1 MAERNLATA
10 YVQIKPTTKGIG
22 GELKKLI
29 GGEASNAGDA
39 AGGLLGSGLVGKL
52 KTILATA
59 GIGKIIKDS
68 LDAGGALQQS
78 FGGLDTLYGEAS
90 AQAKE
95 FAMQAAQAG
104 ISANDYAER
113 AVSFGASLRQA
124 FGGDTV
130 KAAEAANTAIM
141 DMADNSAKFGTD
153 MESINSAFQGFSRQN
168 YTMLDNLRLG
178 YGGSRTEMLRLL
190 KDAEKLSGVKYD
202 INNLGDVYQ
211 AIHVIQEDLG
221 LTGVAAEEASSTFTG
236 SMGAMKAAAEN
247 FLATLS
253 TGGDVSSSMAVLVKS
268 ASTFLFKNLIPMVG
282 NIVKA
287 IPGALNSALTTITP
301 MIQSGFAKL
310 ITVIAPT
317 FLDTG
322 IGAINKFIMGV
333 FQAIPGAV
341 QSIAGYLSTSLKFIT
356 ANLPGL
362 AESGAGMIR
371 AILYGMMSLANS
383 PEIGETITGIFNQAI
398 NLLPVAVEAI
408 TEFANGIISALPAL
422 ITTAGTLITNFASY
436 ILQNLPTI
444 LDSGFQLLQ
453 NLVNGIIQNLP
464 AIASAA
470 LDAVL
475 QFLATV
481 GEHLPE
487 IFDKGFEI
495 LTEIARGIIEAI
507 PDLVAKI
514 PDVINGIKDKFSE
527 FDWGSIGKNIID
539 GVAKGITDFASGVWD
554 AAKTAGKGILNAFG
568 GFFKINSPSRLMAD
582 EIGRWIPAGIAM
594 GIEDN
599 MGVLESAI
607 STATAPIYAQASYTP
622 GESYSV
628 GEDISR
634 ALMNAND
641 NQNVNVNVTL
651 AGDTSKIFKVVR
663 TENNKF
669 KTSTGK
675 SAFNY

>member
-29 GGEASNAGDA
+29 GGEASSAGDE

-52 KTILATA
+52 KSILAAA
-59 GIGKIIKDS
+59 GIGKVIKDA

-104 ISANDYAER
+104 ISANDYAEQ
-113 AVSFGASLRQA
+113 AVSFGASLKQA
-124 FGGDTV
+124 FGGDTT
-130 KAAEAANTAIM
+130 KAVEAANTAIM
-141 DMADNSAKFGTD
+141 DMADNAAKMGTPL
-153 MESINSAFQGFSRQN
+153 ESIQAAYQGFAKQN
-168 YTMLDNLRLG
+168 YTLLDNLKIG
-178 YGGSRTEMLRLL
+178 YGGTKTEMERLL
-190 KDAEKLSGVKYD
+190 KDAEKISGVKYD
-202 INNLGDVYQ
+202 MSNLGDVYK

-221 LTGVAAEEASSTFTG
+221 LTGVAADEASSTFTG

-247 FLATLS
+247 FLATLT

-282 NIVKA
+282 NLVKA
-287 IPGALNSALTTITP
+287 IPSALNSALTTITP

-383 PEIGETITGIFNQAI
+383 PEIGETVTGIFNQAI

-408 TEFANGIISALPAL
+408 TEFADGIITALPAL

-436 ILQNLPTI
+436 ILENLPTI
-444 LDSGFQLLQ
+444 LDSGYQLLQ

-487 IFDKGFEI
+487 VIDKGFEI
-495 LTEIARGIIEAI
+495 LTNIATGIVNAI

-514 PDVINGIKDKFSE
+514 PEVIDGIKKKFEE
-527 FDWGSIGKNIID
+527 FDWGSIGKNIVD
-539 GVAKGITDFASGVWD
+539 GIGKGLSNFASGLWES
-554 AAKTAGKGILNAFG
+554 AAGLASGLTKKLSGA
-568 GFFKINSPSRLMAD
+568 FKIGSPSKLMAD

-599 MGVLESAI
+599 MRVLE
-607 STATAPIYAQASYTP
+607 TALDTVSNPIYTQQAYVP

-634 ALMNAND
+634 ALMDANE

>member
-29 GGEASNAGDA
+29 GGEASSAGDE

-52 KTILATA
+52 KSILAAA
-59 GIGKIIKDS
+59 GIGKVIKDA

-95 FAMQAAQAG
+95 YAMQAAQAG
-104 ISANDYAER
+104 ISANDYAEQ
-113 AVSFGASLRQA
+113 AVSFGASLKQA
-124 FGGDTV
+124 FGGDTT
-130 KAAEAANTAIM
+130 KAVEAANTAIM
-141 DMADNSAKFGTD
+141 DMADNAAKMGTPL
-153 MESINSAFQGFSRQN
+153 ESIQAAYQGFAKQN
-168 YTMLDNLRLG
+168 YTLLDNLKIG
-178 YGGSRTEMLRLL
+178 YGGTKTEMQRLL
-190 KDAEKLSGVKYD
+190 KDAEKISGVKYD
-202 INNLGDVYQ
+202 MSNLGDVYQ

-221 LTGVAAEEASSTFTG
+221 LTGVAADEASSTFTG

-247 FLATLS
+247 FLATLT

-268 ASTFLFKNLIPMVG
+268 ASTFLFNNLIPMVG
-282 NIVKA
+282 NLVKA
-287 IPGALNSALTTITP
+287 IPSALNSALTTIAP

-322 IGAINKFIMGV
+322 IGAINKFMMGM

-341 QSIAGYLSTSLKFIT
+341 KSVAGYLSTSLKFLS

-371 AILYGMMSLANS
+371 TILYGMMSLANS
-383 PEIGETITGIFNQAI
+383 PEIGETVTRIFNQAI
-398 NLLPVAVEAI
+398 NLIPVAVESI
-408 TEFANGIISALPAL
+408 TEFANGIITAIPSL

-436 ILQNLPTI
+436 ILQNFPKI
-444 LDSGFQLLQ
+444 LDSGYQLLQ

-475 QFLATV
+475 KFLATV

-487 IFDKGFEI
+487 IIDKGFEI
-495 LTEIARGIIEAI
+495 LTKLATGIINAI

-514 PDVINGIKDKFSE
+514 PEVIDGIKNKFAE
-527 FDWGSIGKNIID
+527 YDWGSIGKDIVD
-539 GVAKGITDFASGVWD
+539 GIGKGLKNFASGLWES
-554 AAKTAGKGILNAFG
+554 ASGLASGLTKKLSGA
-568 GFFKINSPSRLMAD
+568 FKIGSPSKLMAD

-599 MGVLESAI
+599 MSVLDSALN
-607 STATAPIYAQASYTP
+607 SVSNPIYTQQAYVP

>member
-29 GGEASNAGDA
+29 GGEASSAGDE

-52 KTILATA
+52 KSILAAA
-59 GIGKIIKDS
+59 GIGKVIKDA

-104 ISANDYAER
+104 ISANDYAEQ
-113 AVSFGASLRQA
+113 AVSFGASLKQA
-124 FGGDTV
+124 FGGDTT
-130 KAAEAANTAIM
+130 KAVEAANTAIM
-141 DMADNSAKFGTD
+141 DMADNAAKMGTPL
-153 MESINSAFQGFSRQN
+153 ESIQAAYQGFAKQN
-168 YTMLDNLRLG
+168 YTLLDNLKIG
-178 YGGSRTEMLRLL
+178 YGGTKSEMERLL
-190 KDAEKLSGVKYD
+190 KDAEKISGVKYD
-202 INNLGDVYQ
+202 MSNLGDVYQ

-221 LTGVAAEEASSTFTG
+221 LTGVAADEASSTFTG

-247 FLATLS
+247 FLATLT

-282 NIVKA
+282 NLVKA
-287 IPGALNSALTTITP
+287 IPSALNSALTTITP

-383 PEIGETITGIFNQAI
+383 PEIGETVTGIFNQAI

-408 TEFANGIISALPAL
+408 TEFADGIITALPAL

-436 ILQNLPTI
+436 ILENLPTI
-444 LDSGFQLLQ
+444 LDSGYQLLQ

-487 IFDKGFEI
+487 VIDKGFEI
-495 LTEIARGIIEAI
+495 LTNIATGIVNAI

-514 PDVINGIKDKFSE
+514 PEVIDGIKKKFEE
-527 FDWGSIGKNIID
+527 FDWGSIGKNIVD
-539 GVAKGITDFASGVWD
+539 GIGKGLSNFASGLWES
-554 AAKTAGKGILNAFG
+554 AAGLASGLTKKLSGA
-568 GFFKINSPSRLMAD
+568 FKIGSPSKLMAD

-599 MGVLESAI
+599 MRVLE
-607 STATAPIYAQASYTP
+607 TALDTVSNPIYTQQAYVP

-634 ALMNAND
+634 ALMDANE

>member
-29 GGEASNAGDA
+29 GGEASSAGDE

-52 KTILATA
+52 KSILAAA
-59 GIGKIIKDS
+59 GIGKVIKDA

-104 ISANDYAER
+104 ISANDYAEQ
-113 AVSFGASLRQA
+113 AVSFGASLKQA
-124 FGGDTV
+124 FGGDTT
-130 KAAEAANTAIM
+130 KAVEAANTAIM
-141 DMADNSAKFGTD
+141 DMADNAAKMGTPL
-153 MESINSAFQGFSRQN
+153 ESIQAAYQGFAKQN
-168 YTMLDNLRLG
+168 YTLLDNLKIG
-178 YGGSRTEMLRLL
+178 YGGTKTEMERLL
-190 KDAEKLSGVKYD
+190 KDAEKISGVKYD
-202 INNLGDVYQ
+202 MSNLGDVYK

-221 LTGVAAEEASSTFTG
+221 LTGVAADEASSTFTG

-247 FLATLS
+247 FLATLT

-282 NIVKA
+282 NLVKA
-287 IPGALNSALTTITP
+287 IPSALNSALTTITP

-383 PEIGETITGIFNQAI
+383 PEIGETVTGIFNQAI

-408 TEFANGIISALPAL
+408 TEFADGIITALPAL

-436 ILQNLPTI
+436 ILENLPTI
-444 LDSGFQLLQ
+444 LDSGYQLLQ

-487 IFDKGFEI
+487 VIDKGFEI
-495 LTEIARGIIEAI
+495 LTNIATGIVNAI

-514 PDVINGIKDKFSE
+514 PEVIDGIKKKFEE
-527 FDWGSIGKNIID
+527 FDWGSIGKNIVD
-539 GVAKGITDFASGVWD
+539 GIGKGLSNFASGLWES
-554 AAKTAGKGILNAFG
+554 AAGLASGLTKKLSGA
-568 GFFKINSPSRLMAD
+568 FKIGSPSKLMAD

-599 MGVLESAI
+599 MRVLE
-607 STATAPIYAQASYTP
+607 TALDTVSNPIYTQQAYVP